1 MRLQATP
8 QRAVRRRARR
18 FTDNN
23 SNLTTIASNLLKQ
36 VKEVEENIATTQ
48 AEYLANAQI
57 RADEGFDSLTQAAF
71 HATDA
76 LDVFHAYGYYN

>member
-1 MRLQATP
+1 MI
-8 QRAVRRRARR
+8 
-18 FTDNN
+18 
-23 SNLTTIASNLLKQ
+23 S
-36 VKEVEENIATTQ
+36 EVEENIATTQ